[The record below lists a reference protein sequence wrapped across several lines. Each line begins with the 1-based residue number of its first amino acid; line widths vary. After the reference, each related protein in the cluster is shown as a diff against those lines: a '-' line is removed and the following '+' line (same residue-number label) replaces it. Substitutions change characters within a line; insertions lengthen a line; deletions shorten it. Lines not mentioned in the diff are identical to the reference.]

1 MANNIIVPVPT
12 ELKDIKSELIFG
24 LTKRQLIGFGATGLV
39 VIPSFLLF
47 KNVDLN
53 LAMYLSF
60 FIGTPILF
68 MTMYKKDKMYAET
81 WFKLWLESNVLYK
94 EKRAYKLTKKNRE
107 VAIARGL
114 IKDVTKTKP
123 VSSRKEGIERKE
135 KRKQNEVNAG

>member
-12 ELKDIKSELIFG
+12 ELKDIKSELVFG

-39 VIPSFLLF
+39 VIPSFLLL
-47 KNVDLN
+47 KDIDLN
-53 LAMYLSF
+53 LAMYASF

-94 EKRAYKLTKKNRE
+94 EKRAFKLTKKNKE

-114 IKDVTKTKP
+114 IKDDAKTKS
-123 VSSRKEGIERKE
+123 VSSRKASSEGTE
-135 KRKQNEVNAG
+135 KRE